1 MKKKSTKR
9 IIKQLRQSKLLRLK
23 TTVIMF
29 LCVLSVNSIAQNCT
43 WGSQSPA
50 GTVNVS
56 STSQTI
62 VGINV
67 FPGTYSV
74 ENFTVA
80 GQYALAASFGSY
92 FTVTDNANNPIISG
106 PNTLTVTIPSP
117 GLYRI
122 HFSANSGCGT
132 GGGSRIVA
140 LVPVNRALDFD
151 GVDDYVDL
159 GTPLT
164 TYFGGKT
171 AITAEAWIYPTSNTG
186 AYKVIIGNYN
196 TTNNTSPQFMLRQQG
211 NDVSF
216 FIGNSSGSY
225 AAATASNSL
234 TLNSWQH
241 VVGTW
246 DGSVIKVYVNGVLG
260 ASTNWAGS
268 MYTTSNA
275 VYIGKNNFTNEI
287 YQGKIDEVRVWDR
300 ALCQGEIQNN
310 RNGEIPTTSTNLLAN
325 YHFNQGVASG
335 TNTSVTSLTDNSGNS
350 YTGTLTNFAL
360 TGSTSNWIAPGAFA
374 DGIYVT
380 SFVSPSVSISGAN
393 GICLGASTT
402 FTASGNVSTYN
413 WLSGPT
419 TATNSVAPTTT
430 TSYSVVGTNSLGCLS
445 NTATIT
451 LTVSSISTT
460 SAVTNVSCNG
470 GSNGSATVTATG
482 GISPYTYLAS
492 NAATVSTLSGLTP
505 GAYTYTVTDAISC
518 TKTQNFTITQPSAL
532 FTSSAV
538 TNVLCNGGS
547 TGSAT
552 LTVSG
557 GTTPYSYMAS
567 NGYTTSTL
575 PSLVAG
581 TYNYTVTDGNGCT
594 KTQALTI
601 TQPTALSLTASAN
614 NATICSG
621 ASSTL
626 TANGTGGTGTI
637 TYTWVGG
644 PTNSTY
650 VVSPTSPTNY
660 SVNITDANSCTKSA
674 TVGVVANVCTAGAA
688 LNFAGGDDRV
698 NLGNGITT
706 SLTGSTKVSVEAWV
720 KPTSLSGFG
729 VIVGNYSTGSAN
741 LQILLRRQAGSNYE
755 FWVGNGAAWHQTTS
769 AVTPT
774 VNVWQH
780 VAATWNGTVASIY
793 VNGVLSGT
801 TTPGITSL
809 GNGGSNPVLLA
820 GNTMNENFIGDIDEV
835 RIWNVV
841 RTQCEINNYKNCEIP
856 TSATGLLANYHFN
869 QGTDAGTNTTITNL
883 TDASASAYTGTIT
896 GMPLTGATSNWVAP
910 GGVTSGSVT
919 PANLAITV
927 GSTVTN
933 SAVCLGNSTTL
944 SGTGAN
950 TYVWTGGV
958 TNAVAFTPTVTN
970 TYTVTGTNTLTGCTN
985 TAVSSVTVNALPSV
999 AASVTNVL
1007 CNGGT
1012 GSATVTATGGT
1023 SPYTYLASNGVTVS
1037 AQSGLMPGS
1046 YTYTVTDVNSC
1057 VQTQTLSITEPTAIV
1072 TTSAVTN
1079 ALCNGGTG
1087 SATVTATGG
1096 TGAYTYLASNG
1107 ATVSVQSGLMA
1118 GTYNYTVTDANACE
1132 QTQIL
1137 SITEPTAINLS
1148 ASANNAT
1155 ICAGASSTLTA
1166 NATGGTG
1173 TLTYTWVSGPT
1184 NNVNTVTP
1192 TATAVYTVD
1201 VTDANN
1207 CAASSIV
1214 EVTVNSLPTISV
1226 NSGSICV
1233 GQSFTMVP
1241 TGAATYTYSNGTDV
1255 VAPTANDS
1263 YTVTGTDA
1271 NGCVSATG
1279 AVSTVTVNALPVLTA
1294 VTNNTLLC
1302 VGQTATLSVSG
1313 ATTYTWNTTENTAS
1327 IAVSPTVQTTYT
1339 VNGTDANG
1347 CSNNTTLTQDVSACT
1362 GIATLTNDASI
1373 NVYPNPN
1380 NGLFVIELTS
1390 ASKVTVMN
1398 ALGQVV
1404 IAETFEAGKHTVNIN
1419 NEATGVYFV
1428 KVMTNNKQQIIKVIK
1443 E

>member
-1 MKKKSTKR
+1 MKKNLYKFILAIG
-9 IIKQLRQSKLLRLK
+9 IIIGCNPYQILGQ
-23 TTVIMF
+23 
-29 LCVLSVNSIAQNCT
+29 CVSSFNNPS
-43 WGSQSPA
+43 

-56 STSQTI
+56 PMVQTI
-62 VGINV
+62 VSGNMYPGDYAVINIS
-67 FPGTYSV
+67 T
-74 ENFTVA
+74 A
-80 GQYALAASFGSY
+80 GDYQINTSFGTSLNI
-92 FTVTDNANNPIISG
+92 TDNSNVSLSSGNNPLSV
-106 PNTLTVTIPSP
+106 NFPSA

-122 HFSANSGCGT
+122 HVCSSNSG
-132 GGGSRIVA
+132 SDRIVA
-140 LVPVNRALDFD
+140 ISPKNRAFNFD
-151 GVDDYVDL
+151 GTNDFIDCGIAVTNALKGKDK
-159 GTPLT
+159 LT
-164 TYFGGKT
+164 V
-171 AITAEAWIYPTSNTG
+171 EAWVYPTQNSVGKSILGNHQSNTQFN
-186 AYKVIIGNYN
+186 IQH
-196 TTNNTSPQFMLRQQG
+196 TSTNQF
-211 NDVSF
+211 NF
-216 FIGNSSGSY
+216 FIGFGAY
-225 AAATASNSL
+225 AVTTASNSVV
-234 TLNSWQH
+234 LNTWQH
-241 VVGTW
+241 IAGVFDDNVLRFY
-246 DGSVIKVYVNGVLG
+246 INGVLSG
-260 ASTNWAGS
+260 TTAVPSTYVLNASCNTNVW
-268 MYTTSNA
+268 
-275 VYIGKNNFTNEI
+275 IGKSGFGGEEF
-287 YQGKIDEVRVWDR
+287 QGSVDEVRIWDR
-300 ALCQGEIQNN
+300 AVCQGEIQKNM
-310 RNGEIPTTSTNLLAN
+310 NGIIPTTATNLLAN
-325 YHFNQGVASG
+325 YHFEHGVIGGNNSTVITLVDYSGNAYNGTVTNALLNGATSNWVASG
-335 TNTSVTSLTDNSGNS
+335 AYPAN
-350 YTGTLTNFAL
+350 
-360 TGSTSNWIAPGAFA
+360 GSSPLVDVAPA
-374 DGIYVT
+374 YVA
-380 SFVSPSVSISGAN
+380 PSVSISGATA
-393 GICLGASTT
+393 ICNGASTT

-419 TATNSVAPTTT
+419 TATNTVSPTTT
-430 TSYSVVGTNSLGCLS
+430 TTYSVVGTNSLGCLS

-451 LTVSSISTT
+451 LTVNSLPTISVNSGSICSGSSFTMVPSGASTYTFSGGSSVVSPTANTSYTVTGT
-460 SAVTNVSCNG
+460 SASGCVSSTGAVSSVTVNSLPVVSVNS
-470 GSNGSATVTATG
+470 GSICSGTSFTMTPTG
-482 GISPYTYLAS
+482 A
-492 NAATVSTLSGLTP
+492 LT
-505 GAYTYTVTDAISC
+505 YTYT
-518 TKTQNFTITQPSAL
+518 
-532 FTSSAV
+532 
-538 TNVLCNGGS
+538 GGS
-547 TGSAT
+547 A
-552 LTVSG
+552 
-557 GTTPYSYMAS
+557 
-567 NGYTTSTL
+567 
-575 PSLVAG
+575 
-581 TYNYTVTDGNGCT
+581 
-594 KTQALTI
+594 
-601 TQPTALSLTASAN
+601 
-614 NATICSG
+614 
-621 ASSTL
+621 
-626 TANGTGGTGTI
+626 
-637 TYTWVGG
+637 
-644 PTNSTY
+644 
-650 VVSPTSPTNY
+650 VVSPTSTTSY
-660 SVNITDANSCTKSA
+660 SVTGTNANGCVSTPAVSNV
-674 TVGVVANVCTAGAA
+674 TVNVCTAGAA
-688 LNFAGGDDRV
+688 LNLDGVNDRV
-698 NLGNGITT
+698 NLGTGITT

-720 KPTSLSGFG
+720 KPTSLSGLG
-729 VIVGNYSTGSAN
+729 CIVGNYSTGSAN
-741 LQILLRRQAGSNYE
+741 LQILLRRNTNSYYE
-755 FWVGNGAAWHQTTS
+755 FWVGNGTSWHQTTS
-769 AVTPT
+769 AATPT

-801 TTPGITSL
+801 TTPAITTL
-809 GNGGSNPVLLA
+809 GNASSNPVWIG
-820 GNTMNENFIGDIDEV
+820 GNTINESFTGDIDEV
-835 RIWNVV
+835 RVWNVA
-841 RTQCEINNYKNCEIP
+841 RTQCEINSYKNCEIP
-856 TSATGLLANYHFN
+856 TTSTGLLANYHFN
-869 QGTDAGTNTTITNL
+869 QGIDAGSNTSVTTL
-883 TDASASAYTGTIT
+883 TDASASAFTGTLT
-896 GMPLTGATSNWVAP
+896 NMALTGTTSNWVAP

-933 SAVCLGNSTTL
+933 PAVCLGNSTTL

-985 TAVSSVTVNALPSV
+985 TAVSSVTVNTLPSV

-1023 SPYTYLASNGVTVS
+1023 SPYSYLASNGATVS

-1046 YTYTVTDVNSC
+1046 YTYTVTDANSC
-1057 VQTQTLSITEPTAIV
+1057 VKTQTLSITEPSAIV

-1184 NNVNTVTP
+1184 SNVNTVTP

-1207 CAASSIV
+1207 CAASSTV
-1214 EVTVNSLPTISV
+1214 EVTVNALPTISV
-1226 NSGSICV
+1226 NSGAICA

-1241 TGAATYTYSNGTDV
+1241 TGATTYTYSNGTDV
-1255 VAPTANDS
+1255 VTPAANDS

-1294 VTNNTLLC
+1294 ATNNTLLC

-1347 CSNNTTLTQDVSACT
+1347 CSNNTTVTQDVSACT
-1362 GIATLTNDASI
+1362 GIETLTNDASI

-1404 IAETFEAGKHTVNIN
+1404 IAEIFEAGKHTVNIN
-1419 NEATGVYFV
+1419 NESTGVYFV